1 MLIQER
7 QITIFNSRC
16 NPVLQGDHFVEVI
29 SQITAKYNFQEHPYL
44 LWMQANSTSRSQF
57 CQSQLGFR
65 EAVESFSQAIAAV
78 MARVPR
84 VEDRLMLINNL
95 AEEHGHGHLLRSHK
109 YTFRQYLVALGAT
122 EADLQTPVPIGVL
135 GFNQSILN
143 YFLVQPAE
151 FSAALLGM
159 IEHLYIGI
167 SQTIAKTIHNRGWT
181 VPGNQS
187 RYAVHEILDV
197 EHSRELFKI
206 SEPFWQEGRSSSRA
220 GIIQAMNL
228 AAYYFWNLYQ
238 DLQPIGALRD
248 GSHL

>member
-1 MLIQER
+1 MLTQER
-7 QITIFNSRC
+7 QVTTFNSRC
-16 NPVLQGDHFVEVI
+16 YPVLQGDQFVEVI
-29 SQITAKYNFQEHPYL
+29 SQIAAKYNFQEHPYL
-44 LWMQANSTSRSQF
+44 LWMQADMTSRSQF

-84 VEDRLMLINNL
+84 VEDRLMLVDNL
-95 AEEHGHGHLLRSHK
+95 AEEHGHGHLLRSHTH
-109 YTFRQYLVALGAT
+109 TFRQYLVALGASET
-122 EADLQTPVPIGVL
+122 DLQTSVPIGVL

-143 YFLVQPAE
+143 YCLVQPAE

-181 VPGNQS
+181 VPGSQS
-187 RYAVHEILDV
+187 HYAVHEILDV
-197 EHSRELFKI
+197 EHSRELFKL
-206 SEPFWQEGRSSSRA
+206 SEPFWQEGRSSRE

-238 DLQPIGALRD
+238 DLQPIGALQD
-248 GSHL
+248 ESHL

>member
-7 QITIFNSRC
+7 QVTASDVRC
-16 NPVLQGDHFVEVI
+16 YPILQGDHFVEVI
-29 SQITAKYNFQEHPYL
+29 SQIAAKYNFQEHPYL

-84 VEDRLMLINNL
+84 VEDRLMLIDNL

-122 EADLQTPVPIGVL
+122 EVDLQTSVPIGVL

-143 YFLVQPAE
+143 YCLVQPAE

-159 IEHLYIGI
+159 IEHLYVGI

-181 VPGNQS
+181 VPGSQS
-187 RYAVHEILDV
+187 HYAVHEILDV

-206 SEPFWQEGRSSSRA
+206 SEPFWQEGRSSSRE

-238 DLQPIGALRD
+238 DLQPIGALKD